1 MSLSASKILLE
12 KNGIKIV
19 KENAT
24 HFTIE
29 FEIANANVDLTNF
42 ISIDFLKLVHDL
54 NPDIF
59 ESIAIQK
66 IEGGAGA
73 GAGTNE
79 TEAANILLVYKDLF
93 ADLGLPHFYCCFQIT
108 KNANTFILLPIDFK
122 PSDTKKNLV
131 LMPID
136 KGEIIFHPLSA
147 QQILFKWTIH
157 FTPPDLFSGYVEKMI
172 GLLLFKV
179 LNRVKQFIY
188 NLQ

>member
-66 IEGGAGA
+66 IDEG
-73 GAGTNE
+73 
-79 TEAANILLVYKDLF
+79 AANILLVYKDLF

-108 KNANTFILLPIDFK
+108 KHANTFILLPIDFK